1 MARLKN
7 PKSILRLLFITTILL
22 CLTTQLRAQGGYK
35 TGLGFRLSGVTSGLS
50 IKHFTGG
57 TGAIEG
63 IVGFRYHSWIIT
75 GLYEK
80 HQAFPN
86 AEGLSW
92 FYGGGAHIGFYDEGY
107 RYYYYKVRGNKYVI
121 VDEDRNER
129 MALGADFILGMEYK
143 FKNAPITIGLDAK
156 PFIDIVPDFS
166 GYWDAAL
173 SFRFTL

>member
-1 MARLKN
+1 MASLNFLK
-7 PKSILRLLFITTILL
+7 TTRRILL
-22 CLTTQLRAQGGYK
+22 TTLLLLGVSGGANAQGGYK
-35 TGLGFRLSGVTSGLS
+35 TGIGFRLSGITSGLS
-50 IKHFTGG
+50 VKHFTGG
-57 TGAIEG
+57 SGALEG
-63 IVGFRYHSWIIT
+63 ILGFRYRSWILT

-92 FYGGGAHIGFYDEGY
+92 FYGGGAHVGFYDDGY

-121 VDEDRNER
+121 VDEDRNDR
-129 MALGADFILGMEYK
+129 MALGVDFILGLEYK

-156 PFIDIVPDFS
+156 PFIDIVPDVS

>member
-1 MARLKN
+1 MATLNFWKTNSRVLLISACCLMACIQLK
-7 PKSILRLLFITTILL
+7 
-22 CLTTQLRAQGGYK
+22 AQGGYN
-35 TGLGFRLSGVTSGLS
+35 TGLGFRLSGVTSGIS
-50 IKHFTGG
+50 VKHFTGSS
-57 TGAIEG
+57 TALEG
-63 IVGFRYHSWIIT
+63 ILGFRYRSWILT
-75 GLYEK
+75 GLFEK

-92 FYGGGAHIGFYDEGY
+92 FYGGGAHVGLYDDGY

-121 VDEDRNER
+121 ADDDRKER
-129 MALGADFILGMEYK
+129 VALGADFILGLEYK

-156 PFIDIVPDFS
+156 PFIDFVPAFS